1 MAGGLLLLIFWNLDQ
16 IEFWNLHDAIL
27 DQQSPA
33 LFNPKVPKRCGGGGG
48 GGGILP
54 IGQEM
59 ACHFSQDHAM
69 VIKILDFIHK
79 HLN

>member
-27 DQQSPA
+27 DQQSPV

-48 GGGILP
+48 GGGGFCPLVRRWPAIS
-54 IGQEM
+54 
-59 ACHFSQDHAM
+59 HR
-69 VIKILDFIHK
+69 IKLK
-79 HLN
+79 

>member
-48 GGGILP
+48 GDSAHWSGDGLP
-54 IGQEM
+54 FLTG
-59 ACHFSQDHAM
+59 
-69 VIKILDFIHK
+69 
-79 HLN
+79 LN